1 MNHSITERID
11 RTTLITHDRLLAK
24 PPAPRSV
31 KIEATGGQCNYR
43 CSFCTL
49 KDRAEQS
56 TRAMDWG
63 LYKRLCR
70 EMREAGVEELGLFY
84 ISEPFFKPLRLVES
98 VRYAKQIG
106 FPYVFVTTNGSL
118 ASEPHVEMAMQAG
131 LNSIKFS
138 INFSDDEQ
146 FTKITSR
153 PAKNYKWALENLRSA
168 RRIRD
173 KLGYDCGIYASSI
186 QFTGEQQQKME
197 AIVNEHVLPYV
208 DEHYWLPLYS
218 FGGSDVAG
226 VGKPIAGNQGRI
238 GALRDGLP
246 CWALWEGHIRASPD
260 GSRAYLSAC
269 CFGSDDRFDVADLTD
284 TSFMDGWHSEAFQEL
299 RRAHI
304 NKNVKGTACEQC
316 LAYS

>member
-1 MNHSITERID
+1 MSRSITQRID
-11 RTTLITHDRLLAK
+11 KVTLITQDKLSVT

-49 KDRAEQS
+49 RKRDVQP
-56 TRAMDWG
+56 TREMDWE
-63 LYKRLCR
+63 LLKRLMR

-84 ISEPFFKPLRLVES
+84 ISEPFFRPNRLVIAIE
-98 VRYAKQIG
+98 YAKELG
-106 FPYVFVTTNGSL
+106 YPYVFVTTNGSL
-118 ASEPHVEMAMQAG
+118 ANATWVERAMQAG

-146 FTKITSR
+146 FEAITGR
-153 PAKNYKWALENLRSA
+153 PARNYKWALDNLKQA

-173 KLGYDCGIYASSI
+173 EKGYDCGIYASSI
-186 QFTGEQQQKME
+186 QFTGEQQERMR
-197 AIVNEHVLPYV
+197 AIVEEHVLPYA

-218 FGGSDVAG
+218 FGGADVQG

-246 CWALWEGHIRASPD
+246 CWSLWEGHIRSSTD
-260 GSRAYLSAC
+260 GSKAYLSAC
-269 CFGSDDRFDVADLTD
+269 CFGSDGKFDVADLTEM
-284 TSFMDGWHSEAFQEL
+284 SFMDAWHSEPFQKL
-299 RRAHI
+299 REAHI
-304 NKNVKGTACEQC
+304 KKDVTGTVCEKC
-316 LAYS
+316 LAYA